1 VPVGEDELNESQ
13 REQLARRARSRLA
26 IAPSMRVIPTEA
38 RTLLAQR
45 AWGRRKCCMI
55 MQPLLAAALLACGP
69 RQAPLGPRLAEVAG
83 ADAPY
88 EIASDADLAALRDR
102 YFAMPLAAAAR
113 AARRAELAAEHQ
125 RRAERA
131 LSRGDRGRAF
141 KQLTELLSLWDGREL
156 RAGNLDLEARAPL
169 ARAILESFS
178 SSGGDIEAA
187 TALYVLIAASGPEGS
202 GTAAAP
208 HFEELDLLFGY
219 SDELAV
225 AEYGEGAERSRP
237 IAILEAVVKAFPSP
251 VAIKRLDR
259 LYRGR
264 QAAIDRAARAGKLSY
279 ELIGA
284 HGDGVIRTAWHLAC
298 AHARGGDVGAALPS
312 IARLAGIGED
322 PELTGALVAALAGE
336 ATPKRWI
343 ALATAIAGDDEASD
357 ETAALATLLQGLARF
372 PRSRSLR
379 RAAGMRAGKL
389 DRISLAIRL
398 LEGGLGREANAPL
411 EHRAAS
417 VELGELYEFRV
428 TQLAS
433 AGRPR
438 AAAAMLATFES
449 FYADAADRWPDFT
462 PDLAN
467 AYAALGRGMVGLG
480 ELGEARR
487 LLDRSL
493 ARRPTL
499 EALEYLGTLALR
511 RDRFAEAAGYFE
523 RALALPAPDP
533 NIQFNHNKLMRLAGE
548 ARAGAGQQGRAVR
561 HYLNALAGWERMRSS
576 KTYELRAPFAADAL
590 IETGKL
596 LWHLGKRD
604 EAMAA
609 FAAGIDAAPG
619 NGTAYAAVV
628 SFLVVRD
635 RYDEALD
642 AYHRA
647 LGSSEVSDYF
657 KVYMS
662 LWVVAEARRA
672 GHEIDPFARDYLADR
687 DGRLWHDE
695 LARFATGRVRLAG
708 LEKRATT
715 RGRRAELLYYRAVLA
730 ETRSPARTRSLL
742 EDVIDSQMVM
752 FFEYEMAKHW
762 LEAGF
767 VAR

>member
-1 VPVGEDELNESQ
+1 LPVHRYTVPVGEDELNESQ

-26 IAPSMRVIPTEA
+26 IAPSMRVIP
-38 RTLLAQR
+38 LL
-45 AWGRRKCCMI
+45 G
-55 MQPLLAAALLACGP
+55 AALLACGP

-88 EIASDADLAALRDR
+88 ETASDADLAALRDR
-102 YFAMPLAAAAR
+102 YFAMPLAAPGR
-113 AARRAELAAEHQ
+113 AARRTELAAEHQ

-336 ATPKRWI
+336 ATPNRWI

-561 HYLNALAGWERMRSS
+561 HYLNALAGWERMRAS